1 MYTNIAIRTIEYAA
15 TTRGPFRPRS
25 DHVLGR
31 GRVFGPRI
39 DTGKLT
45 LSEKIKFRTA
55 PAMRAEAR

>member
-1 MYTNIAIRTIEYAA
+1 MAIRIIEYAA
-15 TTRGPFRPRS
+15 TAMGPFRPRS

-45 LSEKIKFRTA
+45 LSEKIKLRIA